1 MTLFRSCLYNVFFW
15 TWNTVVLFGM
25 IAFFPF
31 PRRMMQSAVRFYT
44 HGQRVGLKYIVG
56 LDYEVRG
63 RENLIDG
70 PAIYAP
76 KHQSAWETFVFYM
89 LVNDPNYILK
99 EELLA
104 IPLWGWYARKCQ
116 GIAADRDGGATS
128 LKQMVRDTRD
138 RLARGRSVI
147 IFPEGTRAPPGE
159 RLPLFP
165 GVAALY
171 RQCDAPVIPV
181 ALNSGLFW
189 SRHGFRKLSGV
200 ITIEILPAIPPG
212 LNRAQ
217 FMNELETRIQT
228 ATDRLMDEAV
238 KRFPHTLESFD
249 AQY

>member
-1 MTLFRSCLYNVFFW
+1 
-15 TWNTVVLFGM
+15 
-25 IAFFPF
+25 
-31 PRRMMQSAVRFYT
+31 
-44 HGQRVGLKYIVG
+44 
-56 LDYEVRG
+56 
-63 RENLIDG
+63 
-70 PAIYAP
+70 
-76 KHQSAWETFVFYM
+76 
-89 LVNDPNYILK
+89 
-99 EELLA
+99 
-104 IPLWGWYARKCQ
+104 
-116 GIAADRDGGATS
+116 
-128 LKQMVRDTRD
+128 
-138 RLARGRSVI
+138 
-147 IFPEGTRAPPGE
+147 EGTRALPGE

-189 SRHGFRKLSGV
+189 SRRSFRKLSGV